1 MDDRKTLI
9 SKIVEQILDA
19 DFETLRKIYILAIR
33 ITS

>member
-1 MDDRKTLI
+1 MDAREILI
-9 SKIVEQILDA
+9 SKIVEQIQDA